1 MGTQQRTRPPIF
13 TINQQSPL
21 ARGLAFAGLACGPGA
36 GLFQD
41 ASLNRNDGTL
51 ANMDPATDWVWAEEL
66 GRWALDYDGSNDY
79 VSIANMDTIVDA
91 VQYQLLG
98 TVSLW
103 FRTSDNSQA
112 TQGAAS
118 LAADLTDGAP
128 AWLIQINSGNLR
140 TFTSG
145 DIYWHSH
152 AIANNTWY
160 HYALTCDGTT
170 YRLYYNG
177 VAQSPRAKT
186 AYTCHHGLVI
196 LGNGY
201 NGYAVCQIADPI
213 AWSRVLSPSEIAAL
227 ADPSNVMLRCGGS
240 ALIREPRP
248 LRSFIGQVGGAP
260 PAGTPWLYCRRSA
273 RIVA

>member
-1 MGTQQRTRPPIF
+1 MPIRPAFPR
-13 TINQQSPL
+13 INILSPL
-21 ARGLAFAGLACGPGA
+21 AKGLVFAGLGGGA
-36 GLFQD
+36 GSVGLVD
-41 ASLNRNDGTL
+41 ASGYGNDGTL
-51 ANMDPATDWVWAEEL
+51 TGMDPATDWVWAPEL

-112 TQGAAS
+112 TQGAAE
-118 LAADLTDGAP
+118 LAAGLTDGTP

-260 PAGTPWLYCRRSA
+260 PAFAGRTDRRTLCGLG
-273 RIVA
+273 V